1 MKRTANNGSFQ
12 DNTGETPVQGISLPR
27 TIRNTIGYEQRK
39 KNCGNNART
48 NDSRWLHDREPRKPR
63 A

>member
-27 TIRNTIGYEQRK
+27 TIRNTIGYE
-39 KNCGNNART
+39 
-48 NDSRWLHDREPRKPR
+48 
-63 A
+63 